1 MDGILIKLYFWR
13 LYPNLWWSTPT
24 APSVDYDVGSGGGSP
39 TNTGFRSKT
48 GYIYIYIYI
57 IRVLKIIKMDIFMTI
72 YWNILPVYWD
82 TMEHSMG

>member
-24 APSVDYDVGSGGGSP
+24 APSVDYDVGSGGF
-39 TNTGFRSKT
+39 TNKYGVSKQNWL
-48 GYIYIYIYI
+48 YIYIYI